1 MYLWI
6 FFWSAALNN
15 ARSLAQ
21 GGGDLP
27 FGLIFSCFMCAMSL
41 GSLLFNLVR
50 SPHDLSSASSVLM
63 TATTTTSCCFLLA
76 ILLRKEE
83 LIFWAFCML
92 EACVGAYYPSMAYLK
107 GQVVEDGVRGKVY
120 GMLRLPLNIF
130 VIVAHSLAEEG
141 EPSAE
146 LEGLM
151 QGS

>member
-27 FGLIFSCFMCAMSL
+27 FGLIFSCFMCAMML
-41 GSLLFNLVR
+41 GSQIFNIVKT
-50 SPHDLSSASSVLM
+50 SHDLSSASSVLM

-76 ILLRKEE
+76 VVLRREE
-83 LIFWAFCML
+83 LIFWVFCML
-92 EACVGAYYPSMAYLK
+92 EACVGAYFPSMAYLK
-107 GQVVEDGVRGKVY
+107 GQIVEDGVRGKVY

-130 VIVAHSLAEEG
+130 VVVSHSLAEEG
-141 EPSAE
+141 EPLSR
-146 LEGLM
+146 LEGLK
-151 QGS
+151 QCS